1 MLRKSDKQK
10 FDFYEIQRTIKAY
23 PNAHYYVVYGERSNG
38 KTYSSLNYAL
48 ERWAKAGEEFAYIR
62 RYAEDIRP
70 KNLSSLFSSH
80 VDNGVI
86 SRLTDGKWDG
96 ISYSSA
102 RFYLNHTDEKGNTW
116 KNEIPIGYA
125 FDINSME
132 HNKSLSFPKVTTI
145 IFDEFLSRSG
155 YLPNEFVL
163 FTNLISTIVRLR
175 DNVKII
181 MLGNTVNKTCPYFSE
196 MGLTHVKEQK
206 QDTIDVYH
214 YADSGLEVVCEYT
227 ESAKKKGGKPS
238 DVYFAFDNPEL
249 KMITSGAWEIAIYP
263 HLTEGYKK
271 KDVVMD
277 FFIEFENELL
287 HGEIISSD
295 SGPYIF
301 IHEKTTPIQDED
313 NDIIYTDKPDVRWNH
328 MMCMT
333 KQRDKYSLF
342 IMQAMRENKIFYSTN
357 EVGEIVRNYVL
368 WSDSFSI
375 KN

>member
-1 MLRKSDKQK
+1 MLKKSKS
-10 FDFYEIQRTIKAY
+10 FEFYEIQRTIKAY

-38 KTYSSLNYAL
+38 KTYSALNYAL

-70 KNLSSLFSSH
+70 KNLSSLFSGH

-86 SRLTDGKWDG
+86 SRLTDGRWDG
-96 ISYSSA
+96 ISYGSA

-116 KNEIPIGYA
+116 KNDSPIGYA

-132 HNKSLSFPKVTTI
+132 HNKSLSYPKVTTI

-155 YLPNEFVL
+155 YLPNEFIL
-163 FTNLISTIVRLR
+163 FTNLISTIVRHR

-181 MLGNTVNKTCPYFSE
+181 MLGNTVNKTCPYFAE
-196 MGLTHVKEQK
+196 MGLSHVKDQK
-206 QDTIDVYH
+206 QDTVDVYH

-227 ESAKKKGGKPS
+227 ESAKKKGGKAS

-263 HLTEGYKK
+263 HLTEGYEKA
-271 KDVVMD
+271 DVVMD
-277 FFIEFENELL
+277 FFIEFEDELL
-287 HGEIISSD
+287 HGEIVSSD
-295 SGPYIF
+295 SGPYVF

-313 NDIIYTDKPDVRWNH
+313 NDIIYTDKPDIRWNH

-333 KQRDKYSLF
+333 KQCDKYSLF